1 MKSESI
7 LEGKALLEYDDD
19 LFSKVL
25 AFLWEGGVIESLNE
39 GMDYWFTFIFLQI
52 IRQQP
57 LEEIESA
64 LTISLDGIAEGK
76 EQILG

>member
-19 LFSKVL
+19 PFSKVL
-25 AFLWEGGVIESLNE
+25 AFLWEGGVIESLDKS
-39 GMDYWFTFIFLQI
+39 MDYWFTFIFLQI
-52 IRQQP
+52 VRQQP

-76 EQILG
+76 